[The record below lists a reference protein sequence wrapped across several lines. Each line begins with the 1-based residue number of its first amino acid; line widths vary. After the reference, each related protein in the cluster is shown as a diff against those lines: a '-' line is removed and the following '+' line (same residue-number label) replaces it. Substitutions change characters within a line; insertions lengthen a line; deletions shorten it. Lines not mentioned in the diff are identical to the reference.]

1 MSKKVDKIKVV
12 ISQKMNLG
20 NYETRDYTLGIN
32 ISGFD
37 PESKEEIKK
46 TIDFGRELCLEDV
59 SRYYKKVKDGL
70 QQGEPLKKGA
80 DKKYLAIEEKI
91 KKSEGESQLK
101 TLIPQIKGIEDKKM
115 QLVIQKIFN
124 LKLISFKE

>member
-20 NYETRDYTLGIN
+20 NYETRDYTLGLN

-59 SRYYKKVKDGL
+59 AEYYQKVKGGL
-70 QQGEPLKKGA
+70 QKGEPLDKGT
-80 DKKYLAIEEKI
+80 DEKYLALEKKI
-91 KKSEGESQLK
+91 KESEGESQLK
-101 TLIPQIKGIEDKKM
+101 TLIPQIEKIEDKKM
-115 QLVIQKIFN
+115 HLVMQKIFN